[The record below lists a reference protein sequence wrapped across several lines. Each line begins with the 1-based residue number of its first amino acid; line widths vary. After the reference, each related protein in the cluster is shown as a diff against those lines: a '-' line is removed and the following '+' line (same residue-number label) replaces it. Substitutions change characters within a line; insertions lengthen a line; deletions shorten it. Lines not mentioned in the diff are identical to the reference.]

1 MLQHVSAN
9 KLAACSRTRKHILVG
24 LLVVEVEE
32 VEDAQSHSKLQSLCG
47 QSYLNG
53 NHDIWGKLIHT
64 SSDVLHVKLI
74 WKALNQ
80 VIKHLYNIEFWL
92 LTAQRLLSGEQTEQ
106 ICGQHIA

>member
-1 MLQHVSAN
+1 MLSHKKV
-9 KLAACSRTRKHILVG
+9 ILVG

-32 VEDAQSHSKLQSLCG
+32 VEDAQSCHSKLQSLCG

-92 LTAQRLLSGEQTEQ
+92 LTAQSCSLGSRQNRYAVS
-106 ICGQHIA
+106 I